1 MKKNTI
7 GITLRKN
14 LRKFMA
20 NKSIII
26 ATGIF
31 SPDIGGPASYAR
43 TIASRLATSRKVTVV
58 TYSSVWNSLADSKLP
73 FRVVRIWAKW
83 PKGIKHG
90 IYFIR
95 MLFEARKGKVVFAL
109 NAVSAGI
116 PARFAA
122 RAFKRKFI
130 VKIVGDS
137 AWERAISNNKTS
149 LLLNDFQ
156 KTKRSGWAR
165 ILHALQCSVC
175 KGAYTIIVPSEYL
188 SKIVEGWG
196 ISKEKIRVV
205 YNGSDFEAS
214 PLSKEEAKKKLGIS
228 GNVLFTWGRLVPWK
242 GFRMLVK
249 IMPKLAEVNQFFKL
263 VIVGSGPDKSI
274 LEAMIKNMRLER
286 KVILAGR
293 KNLKEVAEYLAAA
306 DIAILNS
313 GYEGFSHQIIEAMIA
328 GVPLITTNAGGN
340 KEIIHQGQNGI
351 MVKYND
357 EFNLIEVIRALWNN
371 PEMQEHFIEEG
382 KKTAAYF
389 SVEKMFDETIA
400 LLISNL

>member
-1 MKKNTI
+1 MNQPK
-7 GITLRKN
+7 G
-14 LRKFMA
+14 
-20 NKSIII
+20 III

-31 SPDIGGPASYAR
+31 SPDIGGPASYAQ
-43 TIASRLATSRKVTVV
+43 TLASRLANSEKVTIV
-58 TYSSVWNSLADSKLP
+58 TYSSVWNSSADSKLP

-90 IYFIR
+90 LYAVR
-95 MLFEARKGKVVFAL
+95 MLLEARNCRVVFAL

-122 RAFKRKFI
+122 RMFKRKFVVRI
-130 VKIVGDS
+130 AGDS
-137 AWERAISNNKTS
+137 AWERAIGKGKTS

-156 KTKRSGWAR
+156 KSKRSGWVKV
-165 ILHALQCSVC
+165 LHNLQYSVC
-175 KGAYTIIVPSEYL
+175 KGAHMIIVPSEYL
-188 SKIVEGWG
+188 GGIVESWDIPKG
-196 ISKEKIRVV
+196 KIKIV
-205 YNGSDFEAS
+205 YNGSDFKAS
-214 PLSKEEAKKKLGIS
+214 SLSKEEAKKKLGIT

-242 GFRMLVK
+242 GFRMLIK
-249 IMPKLAEVNQFFKL
+249 IMPKLTEVNQFFKL
-263 VIVGSGPDKSI
+263 VIVGSGPDRPI
-274 LEAMIKNMRLER
+274 LEAMIKNMKLER
-286 KVILAGR
+286 KVLLAGK
-293 KNLKEVAEYLAAA
+293 KNLKEVAEYLATA
-306 DIAILNS
+306 DITILNS
-313 GYEGFSHQIIEAMIA
+313 GYEGFSHQILEAMIA

-389 SVEKMFDETIA
+389 SVEKMFDETVT
-400 LLISNL
+400 LLQSHI